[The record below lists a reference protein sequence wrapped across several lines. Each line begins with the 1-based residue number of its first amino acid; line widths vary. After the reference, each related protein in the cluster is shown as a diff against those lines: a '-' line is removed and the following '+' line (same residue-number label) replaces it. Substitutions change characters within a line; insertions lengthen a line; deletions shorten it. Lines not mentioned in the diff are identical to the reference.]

1 MKTRSLV
8 LAFFSLFMAQAVF
21 AGTVSNC
28 VSRPNVSDGS
38 GGYITGFD
46 CNFYHEAVYPF
57 NLNSFITNGGASLPE
72 NALSP
77 GYVVWTTDSLDVT
90 NQTLNDTGA
99 FQDILDFDGNQCAGT
114 CSSQVYLYWSTG
126 QGGPGFPSVSTI
138 EANPFGYAVLLW
150 NPSGVNSISPDANH
164 TFTVDDTLPSV
175 PEPSTLLLVFAG
187 GMGTLAL
194 RRRRRT

>member
-1 MKTRSLV
+1 
-8 LAFFSLFMAQAVF
+8 MAQAVF

-99 FQDILDFDGNQCAGT
+99 FKDVLDFDANIMLGT
-114 CSSQVYLYWSTG
+114 GSSQVYVYWSAI
-126 QGGPGFPSVSTI
+126 GFPAVATMDT
-138 EANPFGYAVLLW
+138 AGYLVKLY
-150 NPSGVNSISPDANH
+150 NPSGVELFDPLDNEH
-164 TFTVDDTLPSV
+164 TFTVNDNLPGV

-187 GMGTLAL
+187 GLGTLIV
-194 RRRRRT
+194 RRRRC